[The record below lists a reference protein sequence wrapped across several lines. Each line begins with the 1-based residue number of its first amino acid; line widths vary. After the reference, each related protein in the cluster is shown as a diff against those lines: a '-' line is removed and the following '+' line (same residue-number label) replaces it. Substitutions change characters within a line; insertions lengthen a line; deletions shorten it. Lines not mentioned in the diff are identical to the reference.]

1 LRQREEFALQL
12 QAGGPAIEWSN
23 ITPFSPAELRQKM
36 QSQRLEPGVEYSWQP
51 ATPKKIRVRKVASD
65 PDQMRFDFFSDPT
78 ISNDNP

>member
-1 LRQREEFALQL
+1 
-12 QAGGPAIEWSN
+12 
-23 ITPFSPAELRQKM
+23 
-36 QSQRLEPGVEYSWQP
+36 VEYSWQP